1 MLEEFCCHVHV
12 QQARQGGGG
21 LTASYKVSEDV
32 MYSLRMTS
40 QTLDNVVQVAKN
52 LCEVTGQDLNAR
64 FAHVGITKFFYV
76 CNPQYKENQL
86 FQPAMKAMAAHFGF
100 EEQTLTEEWRHMLSA
115 KERYL
120 LHYPEKRTVLPF
132 LSLVFFPRA
141 SMPVLFKSCAKNV
154 QS

>member
-1 MLEEFCCHVHV
+1 MQGDVFALPAPLSVSLLSLSSFSLSLSLSLSPSRGACAGVHV
-12 QQARQGGGG
+12 LGF
-21 LTASYKVSEDV
+21 SSF
-32 MYSLRMTS
+32 M
-40 QTLDNVVQVAKN
+40 
-52 LCEVTGQDLNAR
+52 DLNAR
-64 FAHVGITKFFYV
+64 FSHIGITKFFYV

-120 LHYPEKRTVLPF
+120 LHYPEKRTALPF

-141 SMPVLFKSCAKNV
+141 SMPVLFKYCAKNV